1 MLALLATI
9 GVAFASA
16 AFLWFDRDRTYVSKA
31 IWLPFIWLSIA
42 SSRPVSNWLTFN
54 APVDVSS
61 QYLDGSPL
69 DRNVLT
75 LLLGLAAVVLIQRSS
90 KLGAILRVNAPV
102 VLFLSFCLISL
113 LWADYPLVGFKRWIR
128 AVGDVAMVCIILTE
142 VNPDAAFKRVM
153 LWMGA
158 FLLPTSILF
167 TRFFPSL
174 GRSYTYA
181 GVPMW
186 TGVATDKNALGA
198 LCMIVGVAMLSIG
211 LTSYLEPG
219 SWSRKRR
226 IWITGLLFAM
236 ALYLLAMIDSKTAL
250 ACFVMASSLVLLRCL
265 PWAFREQILVT
276 ALMMAMI
283 GVSYGVLFLGVG
295 SSALSEMGR
304 DTTLTGRTEVWEI
317 VIPMAEN
324 EWIGAGYESFWIGE
338 RLERIIQKV
347 GAGLNQAHNG
357 YIEIYLNIGWVGLA
371 FLAFVILGGYRN
383 IMRNLRRDP
392 EMSGLKLALFLIC
405 LVYNFTEAA
414 FKIMAPVWIVFLWA
428 TMALPRTR
436 SVARARNLASRS
448 PIQSAR
454 KVLVPTD
461 YAMVVKA
468 ESASAARP

>member
-16 AFLWFDRDRTYVSKA
+16 AFLWFDRDRAYVSKA

-75 LLLGLAAVVLIQRSS
+75 LLLALAAIVLIQRSG
-90 KLGAILRVNAPV
+90 KLGAILSVNAPI
-102 VLFLSFCLISL
+102 VLFLGFCLISL
-113 LWADYPLVGFKRWIR
+113 FWADYPLVGFKRWIR

-158 FLLPTSILF
+158 FLLPLSILF

-174 GRSYTYA
+174 GRSYTYS

-198 LCMIVGVAMLSIG
+198 LCMIVGVAMLSMG
-211 LTSYLEPG
+211 LTAYFEPG
-219 SWSRKRR
+219 SWTRKRR
-226 IWITGLLFAM
+226 VWITGVLFTM

-250 ACFVMASSLVLLRCL
+250 ACFVMASSLVLLRCFR
-265 PWAFREQILVT
+265 WAFRERILVT
-276 ALMMAMI
+276 ILMIAMI
-283 GVSYGVLFLGVG
+283 SVSYGVLFLGVG
-295 SSALSEMGR
+295 SSALSKMGR

-324 EWIGAGYESFWIGE
+324 KWIGAGYESFWIGD
-338 RLERIIQKV
+338 RLDRIIEKV

-357 YIEIYLNIGWVGLA
+357 YIEIYLNIGWIGLA
-371 FLAFVILGGYRN
+371 FLAFVILGGYQN
-383 IMRNLRRDP
+383 IMRSLRIDP

-428 TMALPRTR
+428 TMASPRMK
-436 SVARARNLASRS
+436 SVARKRKPASQFSLPIAREVLEPSR
-448 PIQSAR
+448 
-454 KVLVPTD
+454 PTTLTK
-461 YAMVVKA
+461 M
-468 ESASAARP
+468 EGASAIRT